1 MSFDMSSLPKVTTY
15 PWPHVYSRLTPALIS
30 TTVIDKDEA
39 EAAFSQLIKELKDIG
54 LATQVRPGDSS
65 SLLVFI
71 KAVSE
76 KCFRSDIY
84 RARLQDWLYGVRP
97 AAPDEDLSKH
107 FEEEPVTEAE
117 RLRLL
122 YRLITK
128 PKDEGGAGIIP
139 KSSTWKH
146 VQSIFP
152 LHNHAFNQAWL
163 KEWSKKYLL
172 DDNDISQIRNKFG
185 EKVALYFAFL
195 QAYFK
200 FLSFP
205 AIFGFATWIL
215 IGEFSWLYAIINS
228 VWTVVFFEYWKQKEG
243 DLAGQWGVRGV
254 SKIQLPRPEF
264 QFEYEAEDPV
274 TREIVKVYP
283 AVKRFKTQLLQIPF
297 AIACGLVL
305 GSLIATAY
313 SIEIFIS
320 EVYNGPGKTYMVSRL
335 LLRTKIQLN

>member
-1 MSFDMSSLPKVTTY
+1 MPNA
-15 PWPHVYSRLTPALIS
+15 ALIS
-30 TTVIDKDEA
+30 TTVTDKDEA
-39 EAAFSQLIKELKDIG
+39 EAAFSRLIEELKDIG
-54 LATQVRPGDSS
+54 LSTQVRTGDNS
-65 SLLVFI
+65 SLLIFI
-71 KAVSE
+71 KAASE
-76 KCFRSDIY
+76 KCLRSDIY

-97 AAPDEDLSKH
+97 AAPDKDLSKH

-128 PKDEGGAGIIP
+128 PKNEGGAGITP
-139 KSSTWKH
+139 KSGTWKH
-146 VQSIFP
+146 VQSIFAP
-152 LHNHAFNQAWL
+152 HNHAFNQTWI

-172 DDNDISQIRNKFG
+172 DDNDISQVRNKFG
-185 EKVALYFAFL
+185 EKVAFYFAFL

-205 AIFGFATWIL
+205 ALIGFATWLL

-228 VWTVVFFEYWKQKEG
+228 IWTVVFFEYWKHKEG
-243 DLAGQWGVRGV
+243 DLAAQWGVRGV

-283 AVKRFKTQLLQIPF
+283 AVKRLKTQFLQIPF

-305 GSLIATAY
+305 GSLIAAAY

-320 EVYNGPGKTYMVSRL
+320 EVYNGPGKTYMVRL
-335 LLRTKIQLN
+335 GLLRTKIQSN